1 MTREEKNMIEQR
13 LRQLE
18 EDHMQ
23 QQERLR
29 QEAEQKALVSPVSSL
44 QYAIENTGPVKQIF
58 ECKIVIIFLP
68 INLNICFGPYE
79 SAHNICFG

>member
-44 QYAIENTGPVKQIF
+44 QYAIENTGPVKQMF
-58 ECKIVIIFLP
+58 
-68 INLNICFGPYE
+68 
-79 SAHNICFG
+79 

>member
-29 QEAEQKALVSPVSSL
+29 QEAEQKALVSPVSIIHYSVENMV
-44 QYAIENTGPVKQIF
+44 QHMRFIEGLT
-58 ECKIVIIFLP
+58 
-68 INLNICFGPYE
+68 
-79 SAHNICFG
+79 